1 VGGAQSLRPVRV
13 MCGWYPVLPGPGY
26 GAVVRDV
33 LAVEA
38 GGRWRYIPPMGG
50 EPAIVVERRKE
61 LTYLLCQA
69 AELEHALMCQYLYAA
84 FSLKSTA
91 GPGLRAGQLEAVE
104 RWRLVI
110 LGIAGEEMLHW
121 AMVQNLLTA
130 VGSAPYVSR
139 PHMPHQAGGY
149 PPGVQLRL
157 LPFGEA
163 ALQHFVY
170 LERPEGV
177 ERADAE
183 GFEPAGAAPPP
194 MRPEEVVPR
203 SQDFATQGHL
213 YRSIE
218 RGFAHLADKLG
229 EDRLFI
235 GPAFQQADEAAFGW
249 PDLGPITGLE
259 GANRALERIVEQGEG
274 ATGDWAAAHYG
285 RFLGVL
291 EDYLAM
297 RRTDPGFEP
306 AHPVVAAGMRGVEG
320 IEPAVYITDPAT
332 GGCSD
337 LFNAV
342 YELVLQM
349 IARYFAFGHE
359 TPGQRQVLA
368 HAAVGLMFQAI
379 KPLGLLLARL
389 PVGPDHPGA
398 TAGANFQLPYRASF
412 LLPHRR
418 SAWLRFAERLDE
430 LAVFAAGLHPPEGED
445 VVAAVSAA
453 LGRMALDLTAHVEA
467 V

>member
-1 VGGAQSLRPVRV
+1 
-13 MCGWYPVLPGPGY
+13 
-26 GAVVRDV
+26 
-33 LAVEA
+33 
-38 GGRWRYIPPMGG
+38 MGG

-104 RWRLVI
+104 RWRLMI
-110 LGIAGEEMLHW
+110 LAIAGEEMLHW

-130 VGSAPYVSR
+130 VGSAPYVRR
-139 PHMPHQAGGY
+139 PHMPHQAEGY

-177 ERADAE
+177 EREDAE
-183 GFEPAGAAPPP
+183 GFEPAGSAPPP

-203 SQDFATQGHL
+203 GQDFATQGHL

-218 RGFAHLADKLG
+218 RGFARLADKLG

-285 RFLGVL
+285 RFLEVL

-297 RRTDPGFEP
+297 RKTDPGFEP

-430 LAVFAAGLHPPEGED
+430 LAVFAAGLHPPEGEE

-453 LGRMALDLTAHVEA
+453 LGRMALDLTAHIEA